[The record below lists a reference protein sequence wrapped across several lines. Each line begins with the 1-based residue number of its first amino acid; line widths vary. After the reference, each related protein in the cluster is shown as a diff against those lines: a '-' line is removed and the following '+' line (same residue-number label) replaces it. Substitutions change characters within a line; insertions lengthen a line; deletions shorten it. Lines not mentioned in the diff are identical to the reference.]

1 MRQWKHPTIKSQNP
15 VLFLRRAWEGQFVS
29 KDARM
34 PHVDRLEVDGLSTL
48 LAVYVLMEV
57 ACVFVEKEM
66 EWSFERKYLFV
77 CESFI

>member
-1 MRQWKHPTIKSQNP
+1 
-15 VLFLRRAWEGQFVS
+15 
-29 KDARM
+29 M